1 MQEGNPVP
9 APLRQSSGLVG
20 GQRTKVLRYDAIA
33 REVPRFHHIA
43 PLANRRNVLAE
54 AQLPEPSP

>member
-1 MQEGNPVP
+1 MP